1 MPEDLDLHIIMDN
14 LITHKTK
21 ATRDWFARHSRWH
34 VHYTPTSASW
44 INQIERFF
52 AVLTEKQLCRDVHR
66 STQGI
71 AAAIL
76 DYIDTVNADPKPCRW
91 TKAADDILAAI
102 NRFCL
107 SPSSPDWVAISHQRT
122 FGDRQEKIKSNFGA
136 K

>member
-14 LITHKTK
+14 LITHKNE

-52 AVLTEKQLCRDVHR
+52 AVLTEKQLRRGVHR

-76 DYIDTVNADPKPCRW
+76 VYMPIQNLAAGPKPQ
-91 TKAADDILAAI
+91 TTFLP
-102 NRFCL
+102 
-107 SPSSPDWVAISHQRT
+107 PSIASASVRVPPI
-122 FGDRQEKIKSNFGA
+122 G
-136 K
+136 